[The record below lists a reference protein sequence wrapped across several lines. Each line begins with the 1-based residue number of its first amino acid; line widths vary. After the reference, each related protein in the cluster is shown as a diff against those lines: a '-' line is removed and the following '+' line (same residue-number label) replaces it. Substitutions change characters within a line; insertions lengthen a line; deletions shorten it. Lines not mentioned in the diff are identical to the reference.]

1 MESLIRHM
9 LVEAFNEYDLSHSE
23 WSNVIHLGHATFD
36 DVMQLFYEGQLLKEG
51 ETLSEEEKEK
61 TAAEIKSSGTVMGRQ
76 VVVHENIPRMMI
88 ADHRDGDPRDP
99 RYTEEFLFSPATI
112 IRLAAAAE
120 KRLKLTGSVSNY
132 FSAIMGSECPPAAP
146 ELADTKG

>member
-36 DVMQLFYEGQLLKEG
+36 DVMQLFYEGESVK
-51 ETLSEEEKEK
+51 TEEDREEI
-61 TAAEIKSSGTVMGRQ
+61 AAAVKASGTVMGRQ